1 MPYVSKSA
9 DICNVLATDWRQG
22 SGALCMQSGGCTIL
36 VKCPAG
42 GAEPGKGLTQWHSEG
57 CTSFRDCTSFLQV
70 VRSQAKGLET
80 EYDRLLSEHDELQ
93 RRLRRTDPTYGGG
106 GRSNKSD

>member
-1 MPYVSKSA
+1 MLSTPWQQGLQCLLNGMLLFYNLVRHIESA
-9 DICNVLATDWRQG
+9 QVVCRQAKVLISG
-22 SGALCMQSGGCTIL
+22 SLAAASSSSL
-36 VKCPAG
+36 KCIP
-42 GAEPGKGLTQWHSEG
+42 L
-57 CTSFRDCTSFLQV
+57 LQV

-106 GRSNKSD
+106 GRCNKFD